1 MIDDNQ
7 EIDGTISNELLF
19 QQGGFFVDFHAHET
33 RSARLIAVGN
43 RISLNAASTERTFA
57 AELERIAGLALP
69 HLAQDRPNLVVL
81 GEVLGLP
88 LALTGK
94 RGSIPR
100 RMHSANIAISM
111 LALGYAWRMR
121 YYRRI
126 FPNISLVRA
135 LLLSLADTL
144 YRPFTETLSNFAA
157 HHHVYLSA
165 STITPHVYCSTDP
178 AKIAR
183 FGSRRAERVYLPA
196 DPGVYNTGFL
206 WGPDG
211 SLLGATD
218 KVFIT
223 DSERSTLDLTPG
235 DLDEVRP
242 YETAMG
248 KVGIAISLDAF
259 TPEYLHCLDQQG
271 TRIVLQNDAN
281 DGIWAGPS
289 QTHAW
294 QPQEWLNS
302 VLGSV
307 QAEYPNLM
315 FNVCPMQVG
324 NFFDITFDGQS
335 TITMKSDDPPDPHSN
350 FVGNDG
356 FHHTGTGQ
364 PFTGRVLAVAPW
376 ATNDPALTNPARSLN
391 ERREELA
398 LVSKQLRPGGS
409 RANQYPEAVI
419 WADVDVPV

>member
-1 MIDDNQ
+1 MD
-7 EIDGTISNELLF
+7 SS
-19 QQGGFFVDFHAHET
+19 ASAT
-33 RSARLIAVGN
+33 RPARLIAVGN
-43 RISLNAASTERTFA
+43 RINLKAAASEETFA

-69 HLAQDRPNLVVL
+69 HLALDRPNLVVL

-94 RGSIPR
+94 RGTIPR

-111 LALGYAWRMR
+111 LALGYARRMR
-121 YYRRI
+121 YYRRV
-126 FPNISLVRA
+126 FPGISLVRA
-135 LLLSLADTL
+135 LLLSLTDTL
-144 YRPFTETLSNFAA
+144 YRPFTETLSRFAE

-178 AKIAR
+178 ARIAR
-183 FGSRRAERVYLPA
+183 FGNRRDERVYLPA

-206 WGPDG
+206 WSPDG
-211 SLLGATD
+211 NLLGTTD
-218 KVFIT
+218 KVFLT
-223 DSERSTLDLTPG
+223 ESERTTLDLTPG
-235 DLDEVRP
+235 DLDEVHP
-242 YETAMG
+242 YETALG

-259 TPEYLHCLDQQG
+259 TPEYLHRLDQQG

-289 QTHAW
+289 KTCEW

-302 VLGSV
+302 ILGSV

-335 TITMKSDDPPDPHSN
+335 TITMKSDEMPDPRCN

-356 FHHTGTGQ
+356 FYHTGSGQ
-364 PFTGRVLAVAPW
+364 PFTGRVLALAPW
-376 ATNDPALTNPARSLN
+376 AATDSAPNGSTPSLS
-391 ERREELA
+391 ERRASLA
-398 LVSKQLRPGGS
+398 LVSKQLLPGGS
-409 RANQYPEAVI
+409 RANLYPEAAI
-419 WADVDVPV
+419 WADVEVPV